1 MKKVLICTAVAIGL
15 GACATKEKMET
26 DTTKK
31 GGSVT
36 ANADH
41 SAAITATKLT
51 SNLDK
56 GQVPG
61 TDFFQYATGGW
72 QNANPITDEYAR
84 YGQFDALREK
94 NREQLKDLVLEQAAK
109 KGEKGS
115 NSQKVGDL
123 YNLVMD
129 STRRN
134 NEGVAPVKPYM
145 DAIAAMQTKE
155 EIIPL
160 IAKNYIVGLGNFF
173 GTGISTD
180 IMESN
185 SNQLG
190 IYQGGLSLSEKEYYS
205 EESEVAANIRTKFRE
220 HVVNMFKLHGF
231 SEQEATAKMEAV
243 MAIETRLAAK
253 HLSRVER
260 RDPMN
265 SYHKMS
271 YDELKSTVPGIDWDT
286 YYSILGIEGIKE
298 LNLAHPE
305 AIKEVAAII
314 NDTPMDDIKAYL
326 EWRVIRSTANELSD
340 ALEEETFAF
349 YGTVL
354 SGKKVQQPR
363 WKRAVSTVDG
373 ALGDIIGQLYVAK
386 YFPAEA
392 KERMTQLVKNLQIAL
407 GERIDAQ
414 EWMSDVTKKAAHEK
428 LNTFTVKIGYP
439 DKWDDYSALTID
451 PELSYAE
458 NCRNMSEFGW
468 KKHVDEKWGKP
479 VDRDEWHMT
488 PQTVNAYYNP
498 TTNEICFPAGILQ
511 YPFFDMEEDDAF
523 NYGAIGVVIGHEMT
537 HGFDDQGRQFDKDGN
552 FANWWTDEDA
562 QKFNERTQVIVDFFD
577 KIEVLPG
584 LNANGKLTLGENIA
598 DHGGIMISLQA
609 FRKATKDNPLPVI
622 DGLTAEQRF
631 FISYSGVWAGH
642 VRDEE
647 IRNLTKSD
655 VHSLS
660 RWRVN
665 GTLPHIDAWYEAF
678 GITEESPM
686 FVPQEKRLNIW

>member
-1 MKKVLICTAVAIGL
+1 MKRVIICTAVAIGL
-15 GACATKEKMET
+15 GACATKEKESDM
-26 DTTKK
+26 K
-31 GGSVT
+31 V
-36 ANADH
+36 
-41 SAAITATKLT
+41 ITETKLT
-51 SNLDK
+51 ANMDK
-56 GQVPG
+56 SHAPG

-109 KGEKGS
+109 DSEPGS
-115 NSQKVGDL
+115 NAQKVGDL
-123 YNLVMD
+123 YKLVMD

-134 NEGVAPVKPYM
+134 SEGIAPVKPYI
-145 DAIAAMQTKE
+145 DAVAAMKDKS

-160 IAKNYIVGLGNFF
+160 IAKNYRVGLDNFF
-173 GTGISTD
+173 GTGIGTD
-180 IMESN
+180 IMDSN

-205 EESEVAANIRTKFRE
+205 EDSEVAANIRTKFRE
-220 HVVNMFKLHGF
+220 YVVNMFKLFGN
-231 SEQEATAKMEAV
+231 SEKEATAKMEAV

-265 SYHKMS
+265 SYHKIS
-271 YDELKSTVPGIDWDT
+271 YDELKKTIPGIDWDT
-286 YYSILGIEGIKE
+286 YYSILGIEGIE
-298 LNLAHPE
+298 MLNLAHPA
-305 AIKEVAAII
+305 AIKEVESII
-314 NDTPMDDIKAYL
+314 KDTPLNDIKAYL
-326 EWRVIRSTANELSD
+326 EWRIIRSTANELSD
-340 ALEEETFAF
+340 AIEEETFAF

-373 ALGDIIGQLYVAK
+373 ALGDIIGELYVAK
-386 YFPAEA
+386 HFPPAA
-392 KERMTQLVKNLQIAL
+392 KERMTELVNNLQVAL

-451 PELSYAE
+451 PSLSYAE

-468 KKHVDEKWGKP
+468 KKHIDEKWGKP

-562 QKFNERTQVIVDFFD
+562 AKFNERTQVIVDFFD

-609 FRKATKDNPLPVI
+609 FRNATKENPIPEI

-631 FISYSGVWAGH
+631 FLSYSGVWAGH

-686 FVPQEKRLNIW
+686 FVPQEERLNIW

>member
-1 MKKVLICTAVAIGL
+1 MKKTLICTAIAISF
-15 GACATKEKMET
+15 GACATKEKKIDMT
-26 DTTKK
+26 
-31 GGSVT
+31 
-36 ANADH
+36 N
-41 SAAITATKLT
+41 ITETKLT
-51 SNLDK
+51 ANLDTTYI
-56 GQVPG
+56 PG
-61 TDFFQYATGGW
+61 ADFFQYATGGW
-72 QNANPITDEYAR
+72 QKANPITDEYAR

-94 NREQLKDLVLEQAAK
+94 NREQLKTLVLEQAAK
-109 KGEKGS
+109 KGEVGS

-145 DAIAAMQTKE
+145 DAIAAIESKE

-160 IAKNYIVGLGNFF
+160 IAKNYRVGLGNFF

-185 SNQLG
+185 SHLLG

-205 EESEVAANIRTKFRE
+205 ENDEASINIRAKFRQY
-220 HVVNMFKLHGF
+220 VVNMFKLHGF
-231 SEQEATAKMEAV
+231 NEQKATAKMEAV

-271 YDELKSTVPGIDWDT
+271 YDELKRTIPGIDWDT
-286 YYSILGIEGIKE
+286 YYSILGIKGIEE

-314 NDTPMDDIKAYL
+314 NDTQLNDIKAYL
-326 EWRVIRSTANELSD
+326 EWRIIRSTANELSD
-340 ALEEETFAF
+340 AIEEETFAF

-373 ALGDIIGQLYVAK
+373 ALGDIIGELYVAK
-386 YFPAEA
+386 YFPPAA

-451 PELSYAE
+451 PTLSYAE

-468 KKHVDEKWGKP
+468 KKHIDEKWGKP

-537 HGFDDQGRQFDKDGN
+537 HGFDDQGRQFDKEGN

-562 QKFNERTQVIVDFFD
+562 AKFNERTQVIVEFFD

-609 FRKATKDNPLPVI
+609 FRNATKDKPLQEI

-631 FISYSGVWAGH
+631 FLSYSGVWAGH

-686 FVPQEKRLNIW
+686 FVSQEKRLNIW

>member
-1 MKKVLICTAVAIGL
+1 MTAIALGVAG
-15 GACATKEKMET
+15 CETKETMK
-26 DTTKK
+26 
-31 GGSVT
+31 
-36 ANADH
+36 
-41 SAAITATKLT
+41 TKLT
-51 SNLDK
+51 ENLDTTYK
-56 GQVPG
+56 AGE
-61 TDFFQYATGGW
+61 DFFQYATGGW

-94 NREQLKDLVLEQAAK
+94 NREQLKELVLEQAAK
-109 KGEKGS
+109 ESEPGS
-115 NSQKVGDL
+115 NAQKVGDL
-123 YNLVMD
+123 YKLVMD

-134 NEGVAPVKPYM
+134 SEGIAPVKPYI
-145 DAIAAMQTKE
+145 DAIAAMKE
-155 EIIPL
+155 KSEIIPL
-160 IAKNYIVGLGNFF
+160 IAKNYRVGLGNFF

-180 IMESN
+180 IMDSN

-205 EESEVAANIRTKFRE
+205 EESEVAANIRAKFRE
-220 HVVNMFKLHGF
+220 HVVNMFKLFGN
-231 SEQEATAKMEAV
+231 SEQDATAKMEAV

-271 YDELKSTVPGIDWDT
+271 YDELKKTIPGIDWDT
-286 YYSILGIEGIKE
+286 YYSILGIEGIEE
-298 LNLAHPE
+298 LNLAHPA
-305 AIKEVAAII
+305 AIKEVEAII
-314 NDTPMDDIKAYL
+314 KETPLNDIKAYL
-326 EWRVIRSTANELSD
+326 EWRIIRSTSNELSD
-340 ALEEETFAF
+340 AIEEETFAF

-373 ALGDIIGQLYVAK
+373 ALGDIIGELYVAK
-386 YFPAEA
+386 HFPPAA
-392 KERMTQLVKNLQIAL
+392 KVRMTELVKNLQIAL

-414 EWMSDVTKKAAHEK
+414 EWMSAETKKAAHEK

-451 PELSYAE
+451 PVLSYAE
-458 NCRNMSEFGW
+458 NCRNMSEFDW
-468 KKHVDEKWGKP
+468 EKHVDEKWGKP
-479 VDRDEWHMT
+479 VDREEWHMT

-609 FRKATKDNPLPVI
+609 FRNATKDNPLPVV

-678 GITEESPM
+678 GITDKDPM
-686 FVPQEKRLNIW
+686 FVPKEERLNIW

>member
-15 GACATKEKMET
+15 GACATKEKKSDM
-26 DTTKK
+26 K
-31 GGSVT
+31 VT
-36 ANADH
+36 E
-41 SAAITATKLT
+41 TKLT
-51 SNLDK
+51 ANLDTTH
-56 GQVPG
+56 VAG

-109 KGEKGS
+109 KGEPGS

-160 IAKNYIVGLGNFF
+160 IAKNYRVGLGNFF
-173 GTGISTD
+173 GTGIGTD
-180 IMESN
+180 IMDSN

-205 EESEVAANIRTKFRE
+205 DNDEVSANIRAKFSQ
-220 HVVNMFKLHGF
+220 HVINMFKLHGF
-231 SEQEATAKMEAV
+231 SEQEATEKMKAV

-271 YDELKSTVPGIDWDT
+271 YDELKSTIPGIDWDT
-286 YYSILGIEGIKE
+286 YYSILGIDGIKE

-314 NDTPMDDIKAYL
+314 KETPLEDIKSYL
-326 EWRVIRSTANELSD
+326 EWRIIRSTANELSD

-373 ALGDIIGQLYVAK
+373 ALGDIIGELYVAK
-386 YFPAEA
+386 YFPPAA
-392 KERMTQLVKNLQIAL
+392 KERMTQLVKNLQLAL

-451 PELSYAE
+451 PALSYAE
-458 NCRNMSEFGW
+458 NCRNMS
-468 KKHVDEKWGKP
+468 
-479 VDRDEWHMT
+479 
-488 PQTVNAYYNP
+488 
-498 TTNEICFPAGILQ
+498 
-511 YPFFDMEEDDAF
+511 
-523 NYGAIGVVIGHEMT
+523 
-537 HGFDDQGRQFDKDGN
+537 
-552 FANWWTDEDA
+552 
-562 QKFNERTQVIVDFFD
+562 
-577 KIEVLPG
+577 
-584 LNANGKLTLGENIA
+584 
-598 DHGGIMISLQA
+598 
-609 FRKATKDNPLPVI
+609 
-622 DGLTAEQRF
+622 
-631 FISYSGVWAGH
+631 
-642 VRDEE
+642 
-647 IRNLTKSD
+647 
-655 VHSLS
+655 
-660 RWRVN
+660 
-665 GTLPHIDAWYEAF
+665 
-678 GITEESPM
+678 
-686 FVPQEKRLNIW
+686 

>member
-1 MKKVLICTAVAIGL
+1 MIYSMKKLFICTAMLIGL
-15 GACATKEKMET
+15 GACTTKESME
-26 DTTKK
+26 
-31 GGSVT
+31 S
-36 ANADH
+36 
-41 SAAITATKLT
+41 KLMT
-51 SNLDK
+51 NLDTSH
-56 GQVPG
+56 QPG
-61 TDFFQYATGGW
+61 SDFFQYATGGW

-94 NREQLKDLVLEQAAK
+94 NREQLKELVLEQAAK
-109 KGEKGS
+109 ESETGS
-115 NSQKVGDL
+115 NEQKVGDL

-134 NEGVAPVKPYM
+134 SEGIAPVKPYI
-145 DAIAAMQTKE
+145 DAVAAMKE
-155 EIIPL
+155 KSEIIPL
-160 IAKNYIVGLGNFF
+160 IAKNYRVGLGNFF
-173 GTGISTD
+173 GTGIGTD
-180 IMESN
+180 IMDSN

-205 EESEVAANIRTKFRE
+205 EDTEVAANIRAKFRQYI
-220 HVVNMFKLHGF
+220 VNMFKLFGNN
-231 SEQEATAKMEAV
+231 EQEATAKMEAV

-260 RDPMN
+260 RNPMN
-265 SYHKMS
+265 SYHKITYS
-271 YDELKSTVPGIDWDT
+271 ELKKTIPTIDWDT
-286 YYSILGIEGIKE
+286 YYSILGINGIE
-298 LNLAHPE
+298 VLNLAHPE

-314 NDTPMDDIKAYL
+314 KEMPLNDIKSYL
-326 EWRVIRSTANELSD
+326 EWRIIHSTSNELSD
-340 ALEEETFAF
+340 AIEEETFAF

-363 WKRAVSTVDG
+363 WKRAISAVDG
-373 ALGDIIGQLYVAK
+373 ALGDVIGQLYVAK
-386 YFPAEA
+386 YFPPAA
-392 KERMTQLVKNLQIAL
+392 KERMTKLVQNLQTAL
-407 GERIDAQ
+407 GERINAQ

-439 DKWDDYSALTID
+439 DKWDDYSKLTID
-451 PELSYAE
+451 PTLSYAD
-458 NCRNMSEFGW
+458 NCRHMSEFGW
-468 KKHVDEKWGKP
+468 EKHIDEKWGKP
-479 VDRDEWHMT
+479 VDREEWHMT

-562 QKFNERTQVIVDFFD
+562 EKFNERTQVIVDFFD

-609 FRKATKDNPLPVI
+609 LRNATKENTLPTV
-622 DGLTAEQRF
+622 GGFTPEQRF
-631 FISYSGVWAGH
+631 FLSYSGVWAGH

-686 FVPQEKRLNIW
+686 FVPKEERLNIW

>member
-1 MKKVLICTAVAIGL
+1 MKRIFICTALAVSL
-15 GACATKEKMET
+15 GACTTNETMET
-26 DTTKK
+26 KLMANLDTTQ
-31 GGSVT
+31 
-36 ANADH
+36 D
-41 SAAITATKLT
+41 
-51 SNLDK
+51 
-56 GQVPG
+56 PG
-61 TDFFQYATGGW
+61 TDFFRYATGGW
-72 QNANPITDEYAR
+72 QDANPLTDEYAR

-94 NREQLKDLVLEQAAK
+94 SREQLKELVLEQAAK
-109 KGEKGS
+109 ESEPGS
-115 NSQKVGDL
+115 NAQKVGDL
-123 YNLVMD
+123 YKMVMD
-129 STRRN
+129 STTRN
-134 NEGVAPVKPYM
+134 AQGVEPVKPLM
-145 DAIAAMQTKE
+145 DEVAALKDKS

-160 IAKNYIVGLGNFF
+160 MARNTRVGIGGFF
-173 GTGISTD
+173 GTGIGTD
-180 IMESN
+180 IMDSN

-190 IYQGGLSLSEKEYYS
+190 LYQGGLSLPEKEYYS
-205 EESEVAANIRTKFRE
+205 DNDEITLNIRAKFQE
-220 HVVNMFKLHGF
+220 YVVNMFKLHGF
-231 SEQEATAKMEAV
+231 DADAAQKKMEAV
-243 MAIETRLAAK
+243 MAIETRIAAK

-260 RDPMN
+260 RNPLN
-265 SYHKMS
+265 SYHKMT
-271 YDELKSTVPGIDWDT
+271 YAELKNTIPGINWDE
-286 YYSILGIEGIKE
+286 YYSILGINGIE
-298 LNLAHPE
+298 VLNLAHPE

-314 NDTPMDDIKAYL
+314 ADTPLDDLKAYL
-326 EWRVIRSTANELSD
+326 EWRVIRSTSNELTD
-340 ALEEETFAF
+340 DIEAETFAF

-373 ALGDIIGQLYVAK
+373 ALGDIIGELYVAK
-386 YFPAEA
+386 HFPPAA
-392 KERMTQLVKNLQIAL
+392 KERMTQLVKNLQVAL

-414 EWMSDVTKKAAHEK
+414 EWMSEETKKAAHEK

-439 DKWDDYSALTID
+439 DKWDDYSGLVID
-451 PELSYAE
+451 PALSYAE
-458 NCRNMSEFGW
+458 NCRRMSEFGW
-468 KKHVDEKWGKP
+468 NKHVNEKWGKP
-479 VDRDEWHMT
+479 VDREEWHMT

-511 YPFFDMEEDDAF
+511 YPFFDMDEDDAF

-562 QKFNERTQVIVDFFD
+562 AKFNERTQVIVDFFD

-598 DHGGIMISLQA
+598 DHGGLMISMQA
-609 FRKATKDNPLPVI
+609 FKNATKENPLPVI
-622 DGLTAEQRF
+622 NGFTPEQRF
-631 FISYSGVWAGH
+631 YLSYSGVWAGH

-665 GTLPHIDAWYEAF
+665 GTLPHIDDWYTAF

-686 FVPQEKRLNIW
+686 FVPQEERLKIW

>member
-1 MKKVLICTAVAIGL
+1 MIYSMKKLFICTAMLIGL
-15 GACATKEKMET
+15 GACTTKESME
-26 DTTKK
+26 
-31 GGSVT
+31 S
-36 ANADH
+36 
-41 SAAITATKLT
+41 KLMT
-51 SNLDK
+51 NLDTSY
-56 GQVPG
+56 QPG
-61 TDFFQYATGGW
+61 SDFFQYATGGW

-94 NREQLKDLVLEQAAK
+94 NREQLKELVLEQAAK
-109 KGEKGS
+109 ESETGS
-115 NSQKVGDL
+115 NEQKVGDL

-134 NEGVAPVKPYM
+134 SEGIAPVKQYI
-145 DAIAAMQTKE
+145 DAVAAMKE
-155 EIIPL
+155 KSEIIPL
-160 IAKNYIVGLGNFF
+160 IAKNYRVGLGNFF
-173 GTGISTD
+173 GTGIGTD
-180 IMESN
+180 IMDSN

-205 EESEVAANIRTKFRE
+205 EDTEVAANIRAKFRQYI
-220 HVVNMFKLHGF
+220 VNMFKLFGNN
-231 SEQEATAKMEAV
+231 EQEATAKMEAV
-243 MAIETRLAAK
+243 MAIETRIAAK

-260 RDPMN
+260 RNPMN
-265 SYHKMS
+265 SYHKITYS
-271 YDELKSTVPGIDWDT
+271 ELKKTIPTIDWDT
-286 YYSILGIEGIKE
+286 YYSILGINGIE
-298 LNLAHPE
+298 VLNLAHPE

-314 NDTPMDDIKAYL
+314 KEMPLNDIKSYL
-326 EWRVIRSTANELSD
+326 EWRIIHSTSNELSD
-340 ALEEETFAF
+340 AIEEETFAF

-363 WKRAVSTVDG
+363 WKRAISAVDG
-373 ALGDIIGQLYVAK
+373 ALGDVIGQLYVAK
-386 YFPAEA
+386 YFPPAA
-392 KERMTQLVKNLQIAL
+392 KERMTKLVQNLQTAL
-407 GERIDAQ
+407 GERINAQ

-439 DKWDDYSALTID
+439 DKWDDYSKLTID
-451 PELSYAE
+451 PTLSYAD
-458 NCRNMSEFGW
+458 NCRHMSEFGW
-468 KKHVDEKWGKP
+468 EKHIDEKWGKP
-479 VDRDEWHMT
+479 VDREEWHMT

-562 QKFNERTQVIVDFFD
+562 EKFNERTQVIVDFFD

-609 FRKATKDNPLPVI
+609 LRNATKENTLPTV
-622 DGLTAEQRF
+622 GGFTPEQRF
-631 FISYSGVWAGH
+631 FLSYSGVWAGH

-686 FVPQEKRLNIW
+686 FVPQNERLNIW

>member
-1 MKKVLICTAVAIGL
+1 MKKTLICTAIAISF
-15 GACATKEKMET
+15 GACATKEKKIDMT
-26 DTTKK
+26 
-31 GGSVT
+31 
-36 ANADH
+36 N
-41 SAAITATKLT
+41 ITETKLT
-51 SNLDK
+51 ANLDTTYI
-56 GQVPG
+56 PG
-61 TDFFQYATGGW
+61 ADFFQYATGGW

-109 KGEKGS
+109 KGENGS

-145 DAIAAMQTKE
+145 DAIAAIESKE

-160 IAKNYIVGLGNFF
+160 IAKNYRVGLGNFF

-185 SNQLG
+185 SHLLG

-205 EESEVAANIRTKFRE
+205 ENDEASVNIRTKFRQY
-220 HVVNMFKLHGF
+220 VVNMFKLHGF
-231 SEQEATAKMEAV
+231 NEQEATAKMEAV
-243 MAIETRLAAK
+243 MKIETRLAAK

-265 SYHKMS
+265 SYHKMTYS
-271 YDELKSTVPGIDWDT
+271 ELKNTIPGIDWDT
-286 YYSILGIEGIKE
+286 YYSILGINGIEE
-298 LNLAHPE
+298 LNLAHPN

-314 NDTPMDDIKAYL
+314 NDTQLNDIKAYL
-326 EWRVIRSTANELSD
+326 EWRIIRSTANELSD
-340 ALEEETFAF
+340 AIEEETFAF

-373 ALGDIIGQLYVAK
+373 ALGDIIGELYVAK
-386 YFPAEA
+386 YFPPAA

-428 LNTFTVKIGYP
+428 LSTFTVKIGYP
-439 DKWDDYSALTID
+439 DKWDDYSALTIN
-451 PELSYAE
+451 PALSYAE

-468 KKHVDEKWGKP
+468 KKHIDEKWGKP

-609 FRKATKDNPLPVI
+609 FRNATKDKPLPEI

-631 FISYSGVWAGH
+631 FLSYSGVWAGH
-642 VRDEE
+642 IRDEE

-686 FVPQEKRLNIW
+686 FVSQEKRLNIW

>member
-1 MKKVLICTAVAIGL
+1 MKKLFICTAVALGL
-15 GACATKEKMET
+15 GACTTNETMET
-26 DTTKK
+26 
-31 GGSVT
+31 
-36 ANADH
+36 
-41 SAAITATKLT
+41 KLMA
-51 SNLDK
+51 NLDTP
-56 GQVPG
+56 QDPG
-61 TDFFQYATGGW
+61 TDFFRYATGGW
-72 QNANPITDEYAR
+72 QDANPLTDEYAR

-94 NREQLKDLVLEQAAK
+94 SKEQLKELVLEQAAK
-109 KGEKGS
+109 QSEPGS
-115 NSQKVGDL
+115 NAQKVGDL
-123 YNLVMD
+123 YNMVMD
-129 STRRN
+129 STTRN
-134 NEGVAPVKPYM
+134 AQGTAPVKPLM
-145 DAIAAMQTKE
+145 DEVAAIKAKS

-160 IAKNYIVGLGNFF
+160 VAKNNRVGIGGFF

-180 IMESN
+180 IMDSN

-190 IYQGGLSLSEKEYYS
+190 LYQGGLSLPEKEYYS
-205 EESEVAANIRTKFRE
+205 DNDEITLNIRAKFQE
-220 HVVNMFKLHGF
+220 YVVNMFKLHGF
-231 SEQEATAKMEAV
+231 AADEAQKKMEAV
-243 MAIETRLAAK
+243 LGIETRIAAK

-260 RDPMN
+260 RDPLK
-265 SYHKMS
+265 SYHKMT
-271 YDELKSTVPGIDWDT
+271 YAELKNTIPSINWDE
-286 YYSILGIEGIKE
+286 YYSILGINGIE
-298 LNLAHPE
+298 VLNLAHPE

-314 NDTPMDDIKAYL
+314 NECPLDDLKAYL
-326 EWRVIRSTANELSD
+326 EWRIIRSTSNELTD
-340 ALEEETFAF
+340 EIEAETFAF

-363 WKRAVSTVDG
+363 WKRALTAVDG
-373 ALGDIIGQLYVAK
+373 ELGDIIGELYVAK
-386 YFPAEA
+386 HFPPAA
-392 KERMTQLVKNLQIAL
+392 KERMTELVKNLQIAL
-407 GERIDAQ
+407 GQRIDAQ
-414 EWMSDVTKKAAHEK
+414 EWMSEETKKAAHEK

-451 PELSYAE
+451 PALSYAE
-458 NCRNMSEFGW
+458 NCRNMAEFGW
-468 KKHVDEKWGKP
+468 KKHIDEKWGKP
-479 VDRDEWHMT
+479 VDREEWHMT

-552 FANWWTDEDA
+552 FANWWTEEDA
-562 QKFNERTQVIVDFFD
+562 AKFNERTQVIVDFFD

-598 DHGGIMISLQA
+598 DHGGLTIAMQA
-609 FRKATKDNPLPVI
+609 FKNATKENALPVI
-622 DGLTAEQRF
+622 NGLTAEQRF
-631 FISYSGVWAGH
+631 YIAYSGVWAGH

-665 GTLPHIDAWYEAF
+665 ATLPHINDWYTAF

-686 FVPQEKRLNIW
+686 FVPAEERLDVW

>member
-1 MKKVLICTAVAIGL
+1 MKRIFICTTLAVSL
-15 GACATKEKMET
+15 GACTTNETMET
-26 DTTKK
+26 KLMANLDTTQ
-31 GGSVT
+31 
-36 ANADH
+36 D
-41 SAAITATKLT
+41 
-51 SNLDK
+51 
-56 GQVPG
+56 PG
-61 TDFFQYATGGW
+61 TDFFRYATGGW
-72 QNANPITDEYAR
+72 QDANPLTDEYAR

-94 NREQLKDLVLEQAAK
+94 SREQLKELVLEQAAK
-109 KGEKGS
+109 ESEPGS
-115 NSQKVGDL
+115 NAQKVGDL
-123 YNLVMD
+123 YKMVMD
-129 STRRN
+129 STTRN
-134 NEGVAPVKPYM
+134 AQGVEPVKPLM
-145 DAIAAMQTKE
+145 DEVAALKNKS

-160 IAKNYIVGLGNFF
+160 MARNTRVGIGGFF
-173 GTGISTD
+173 GTGIGTD
-180 IMESN
+180 IMDSN

-190 IYQGGLSLSEKEYYS
+190 LYQGGLSLPEKEYYS
-205 EESEVAANIRTKFRE
+205 DNDEITLNIRAKFQE
-220 HVVNMFKLHGF
+220 YVVNMFKLHGF
-231 SEQEATAKMEAV
+231 DADAAQKKMEAV
-243 MAIETRLAAK
+243 MAIETRIAAK

-260 RDPMN
+260 RNPLN
-265 SYHKMS
+265 SYHKMT
-271 YDELKSTVPGIDWDT
+271 YDELKSTIPGINWDE
-286 YYSILGIEGIKE
+286 YYSILGINGIE
-298 LNLAHPE
+298 VINLAHPE

-314 NDTPMDDIKAYL
+314 ADTPLDDLKAYL
-326 EWRVIRSTANELSD
+326 EWRVIRSTSNELTD
-340 ALEEETFAF
+340 DIEAETFAF

-373 ALGDIIGQLYVAK
+373 ALGDIIGELYVAK
-386 YFPAEA
+386 HFPPAA
-392 KERMTQLVKNLQIAL
+392 KERMTQLVKNLQVAL

-414 EWMSDVTKKAAHEK
+414 EWMSEETKKAAHEK

-439 DKWDDYSALTID
+439 DKWDDYSGLVID
-451 PELSYAE
+451 PALSYAE
-458 NCRNMSEFGW
+458 NCRRMSEFGW
-468 KKHVDEKWGKP
+468 NKHVNEKWGKP
-479 VDRDEWHMT
+479 VDREEWHMT

-511 YPFFDMEEDDAF
+511 YPFFDMNEDDAF

-562 QKFNERTQVIVDFFD
+562 AKFNERTQVIVDFFD

-598 DHGGIMISLQA
+598 DHGGLMISMQA
-609 FRKATKDNPLPVI
+609 FKNATKENPLPVI
-622 DGLTAEQRF
+622 NGFTPEQRF
-631 FISYSGVWAGH
+631 YLSYSGVWAGH

-665 GTLPHIDAWYEAF
+665 GTLPHIDDWYTAF

-686 FVPQEKRLNIW
+686 FVPQEERLKIW

>member
-1 MKKVLICTAVAIGL
+1 MKRIFICTALAVSL
-15 GACATKEKMET
+15 GACTTNETMET
-26 DTTKK
+26 KLMANLDTTQ
-31 GGSVT
+31 
-36 ANADH
+36 D
-41 SAAITATKLT
+41 
-51 SNLDK
+51 
-56 GQVPG
+56 PG
-61 TDFFQYATGGW
+61 TDFFRYATGGW
-72 QNANPITDEYAR
+72 QDANPLTDEYAR

-94 NREQLKDLVLEQAAK
+94 SREQLKELVLEQAAK
-109 KGEKGS
+109 ESEPGS
-115 NSQKVGDL
+115 NAQKVGDL
-123 YNLVMD
+123 YKMVMD
-129 STRRN
+129 STTRN
-134 NEGVAPVKPYM
+134 AQGVEPVKPLM
-145 DAIAAMQTKE
+145 DEVAALKDKS

-160 IAKNYIVGLGNFF
+160 MARNTRVGIGGFF
-173 GTGISTD
+173 GTGIGTD
-180 IMESN
+180 IMDSN

-190 IYQGGLSLSEKEYYS
+190 LYQGGLSLPEKEYYS
-205 EESEVAANIRTKFRE
+205 DNDEITLNIRAKFQE
-220 HVVNMFKLHGF
+220 YVVNMFKLHGF
-231 SEQEATAKMEAV
+231 EAAAAQKKMEAV
-243 MAIETRLAAK
+243 MAIETRIAAK

-260 RDPMN
+260 RNPLN
-265 SYHKMS
+265 SYHKMT
-271 YDELKSTVPGIDWDT
+271 YAELKNTIPGINWDE
-286 YYSILGIEGIKE
+286 YYSILGINGIE
-298 LNLAHPE
+298 VLNLAHPE

-314 NDTPMDDIKAYL
+314 ADTPLDDLKAYL
-326 EWRVIRSTANELSD
+326 EWRVIRSTSNELTD
-340 ALEEETFAF
+340 DIEAETFAF

-373 ALGDIIGQLYVAK
+373 ALGDIIGELYVAK
-386 YFPAEA
+386 HFPPAA
-392 KERMTQLVKNLQIAL
+392 KERMTQLVKNLQVAL

-414 EWMSDVTKKAAHEK
+414 EWMSEETKKAAHEK

-439 DKWDDYSALTID
+439 DKWDDYSGLVID
-451 PELSYAE
+451 PALSYAE
-458 NCRNMSEFGW
+458 NCRRMSEFGW
-468 KKHVDEKWGKP
+468 NKHVNEKWGKP
-479 VDRDEWHMT
+479 VDREEWHMT

-511 YPFFDMEEDDAF
+511 YPFFDMDEDDAF

-562 QKFNERTQVIVDFFD
+562 AKFNERTQVIVDFFD

-598 DHGGIMISLQA
+598 DHGGLMISMQA
-609 FRKATKDNPLPVI
+609 FKNATKENPLPVI
-622 DGLTAEQRF
+622 NGFTPEQRF
-631 FISYSGVWAGH
+631 YLSYSGVWAGH

-665 GTLPHIDAWYEAF
+665 GTLPHIDDWYTAF

-686 FVPQEKRLNIW
+686 FVPQEERLKIW

>member
-1 MKKVLICTAVAIGL
+1 MKKLFIGAAMLVGL
-15 GACATKEKMET
+15 GACTTNETMET
-26 DTTKK
+26 
-31 GGSVT
+31 
-36 ANADH
+36 
-41 SAAITATKLT
+41 KLMA
-51 SNLDK
+51 NLDTA
-56 GQVPG
+56 QSPG
-61 TDFFQYATGGW
+61 ADFFQYATGGW
-72 QNANPITDEYAR
+72 QKANPMTDEYAR

-94 NREQLKDLVLEQAAK
+94 NREQLKDLVLEQASK
-109 KGEKGS
+109 DSEPGS
-115 NSQKVGDL
+115 NAQKVGDL
-123 YNLVMD
+123 YNMVMD

-134 NEGVAPVKPYM
+134 ADGTAPVKPYM
-145 DAIAAMQTKE
+145 DEVASLKSKS

-160 IAKNYIVGLGNFF
+160 MARNYRVGIGGFF
-173 GTGISTD
+173 GTGIGTD
-180 IMESN
+180 IMDSN

-190 IYQGGLSLSEKEYYS
+190 LYQGGTSLPEKEYYS
-205 EESEVAANIRTKFRE
+205 DTDENSANIRAKYQE
-220 HVVNMFKLHGF
+220 YIVNMFKLHGF
-231 SEQEATAKMEAV
+231 STQDAESKMKSV

-260 RDPMN
+260 RNPLN

-271 YDELKSTVPGIDWDT
+271 YAELKSTVPDIDWDT
-286 YYSILGIEGIKE
+286 YYSILGIKGIE
-298 LNLAHPE
+298 TVNLAHPE

-314 NDTPMDDIKAYL
+314 KDTPMNDIKAYL
-326 EWRVIRSTANELSD
+326 EWKIIRSTSNELTD
-340 ALEEETFAF
+340 DIEAETFAF

-373 ALGDIIGQLYVAK
+373 ALGDIIGELYVAK
-386 YFPAEA
+386 HFPPAA
-392 KERMTQLVKNLQIAL
+392 KERMTQLVKNLQVAL

-414 EWMSDVTKKAAHEK
+414 EWMSEETKKAAHEK

-439 DKWDDYSALTID
+439 DKWDDYSGLTVD
-451 PELSYAE
+451 PSLTYAE
-458 NCRNMSEFGW
+458 NCRRMSEFGW
-468 KKHVDEKWGKP
+468 KKHIDEKWGKP

-511 YPFFDMEEDDAF
+511 YPFFDMNEDDAF

-552 FANWWTDEDA
+552 FANWWTEEDA
-562 QKFNERTQVIVDFFD
+562 AKFNERTQVIVDFFD

-598 DHGGIMISLQA
+598 DHGGLMISMQA
-609 FRKATKDNPLPVI
+609 FKNATKENPLPAI
-622 DGLTAEQRF
+622 NGFTPEQRF
-631 FISYSGVWAGH
+631 YLSYSGVWAGH

-665 GTLPHIDAWYEAF
+665 GTLPHIDDWYAAF
-678 GITEESPM
+678 DITENDPL
-686 FVPQEKRLNIW
+686 FVPAEQRLKIW

>member
-15 GACATKEKMET
+15 GACTTKEKKIDMT
-26 DTTKK
+26 D
-31 GGSVT
+31 
-36 ANADH
+36 
-41 SAAITATKLT
+41 ITETKLT
-51 SNLDK
+51 ANLNTT
-56 GQVPG
+56 QAPG

-109 KGEKGS
+109 KGETGS

-134 NEGVAPVKPYM
+134 SEGVEPVKPYM
-145 DAIAAMQTKE
+145 DAIAAMKDKS

-160 IAKNYIVGLGNFF
+160 IAKNYRVGLGNFF
-173 GTGISTD
+173 GTGIGTD

-271 YDELKSTVPGIDWDT
+271 YDELKNTIPGIDWDT

-314 NDTPMDDIKAYL
+314 NDTPLDDIKAYL
-326 EWRVIRSTANELSD
+326 EWRIIRSTANELSD

-373 ALGDIIGQLYVAK
+373 ALGDIIGELYVEK

-451 PELSYAE
+451 PALSYAE

-609 FRKATKDNPLPVI
+609 FRNATKDNTLPVI

-686 FVPQEKRLNIW
+686 FVPQKERLDIW